1 MYIIDGYQ
9 PPISQEYRSLDSQAV
24 SSNTYSNSSYVPPT
38 QEYGSEYGSPASSQ
52 APASGTS
59 QHETRIRSKNIQ
71 KPREL
76 FSQDAAQVL
85 RMLVESRKSPEQL
98 AEEQRELLKRV
109 PEVLR
114 KMKKKH
120 QESQDTWEGMRGA
133 LVSNKRQRDRYYV
146 DAPGK
151 HRIDDRDEYE
161 LHEVKGSKS
170 ASARDV
176 LDGVY
181 RIWNVDS
188 AEPRVEIVKTDEL
201 LKAGWHRE
209 SDHHYW
215 WRYLAGSPSSAN
227 LFRYTER
234 DDKVI
239 FKVQIDGTLVGTW
252 NPFKG

>member
-1 MYIIDGYQ
+1 L
-9 PPISQEYRSLDSQAV
+9 P
-24 SSNTYSNSSYVPPT
+24 
-38 QEYGSEYGSPASSQ
+38 
-52 APASGTS
+52 
-59 QHETRIRSKNIQ
+59 KN
-71 KPREL
+71 
-76 FSQDAAQVL
+76 
-85 RMLVESRKSPEQL
+85 
-98 AEEQRELLKRV
+98 
-109 PEVLR
+109 
-114 KMKKKH
+114 
-120 QESQDTWEGMRGA
+120 
-133 LVSNKRQRDRYYV
+133 NRDRYCV
-146 DAPGK
+146 GAPGK

-181 RIWNVDS
+181 RIWNADS

-227 LFRYTER
+227 FSRYTER

-239 FKVQIDGTLVGTW
+239 FKVQIDGTVVGTW
-252 NPFKG
+252 NPSKDDSRDKLDLSI